1 MAAAIEEKLG
11 APVELIR
18 GKSGVFDVRYGDTLV
33 FSKHAE
39 GRFPE
44 EEEVIEGLR
53 RVMQAS

>member
-1 MAAAIEEKLG
+1 MAAAIEDKLG
-11 APVELIR
+11 TPVELIR
-18 GKSGVFDVRYGDTLV
+18 GKGGVFDVRYGDTLV

-53 RVMQAS
+53 KAMSAS